1 MTHKDIKE
9 INDALFY
16 FSNEDWSHA
25 VTLLTI
31 MDIVEDSVKKG
42 VEPFGHRCV
51 ASGCVLTSMPPK
63 YKCIKCGGTWP
74 TQETPPKCLEDYK
87 NCPYLT
93 EDEYA
98 TFKTGIPV
106 PFNRVKDV
114 L

>member
-9 INDALFY
+9 INDALFN

-25 VTLLTI
+25 VTLSTI

-42 VEPFGHRCV
+42 VEPFGHRC
-51 ASGCVLTSMPPK
+51 
-63 YKCIKCGGTWP
+63 GTWP

-98 TFKTGIPV
+98 TFKTGIPL
-106 PFNRVKDV
+106 PFKRVKDV